1 MGDFSTELE
10 PLFDDIDF
18 IEPLA
23 RDVLTADGG
32 GIEPPAKRQCTNSM
46 KAAVYKLHVVNALL
60 GR

>member
-32 GIEPPAKRQCTNSM
+32 GIEPPAKSGSVQ
-46 KAAVYKLHVVNALL
+46 AP
-60 GR
+60 